1 MPSLIANLKREPA
14 AVGTLISSLLPALVL
29 MQVVHLDEQAIA
41 ALVVAVNALV
51 AFFVRMTVT
60 PGPAPAPALPEPQA
74 ERVPA

>member
-1 MPSLIANLKREPA
+1 MPSLIANLRREPA

-60 PGPAPAPALPEPQA
+60 PGPAPALPEPQP
-74 ERVPA
+74 ERAAA